1 MPRIS
6 IIITNHNYGHFLRQ
20 AIDSALAMNYPDK
33 EIIVSDDGSTDNSC
47 NVIDSY
53 GDRLVSVKKGHN
65 GQCSAFNAA
74 LPRATGEIVFLL
86 DSDDTYLPNAADA
99 VVAAWRPG
107 VSKVQFPLL
116 MMDRNA
122 ARTGTMF
129 PNFAEAFPPT
139 YMRESLLSTGLCPTA
154 PTTGNAYDIGML
166 RRIWPVPENGELAG
180 IDSCLNVAAPLYG
193 DVITLT
199 KPLGCYRFHDSNMW
213 AQSSFVPEK
222 LAFYVEQDRRRTR
235 YLCRLA
241 SAEGIKI
248 SETVLNKN
256 TSHLTYRMGCR
267 KALGTA
273 AVHGSLLEIWYYGVA
288 AVLRDRLSVRAK
300 VLLLSWFTAV
310 AVSPNPVASYLI
322 KLRFIALSRSGRMN
336 RFMRMMGVLKAPQV
350 LPNS

>member
-6 IIITNHNYGHFLRQ
+6 IIITNHNYGRFLGQ
-20 AIDSALAMNYPDK
+20 AIDSALSMNCPDK

-47 NVIDSY
+47 SVIDSY
-53 GDRLVSVKKGHN
+53 GDRIVAVKKGHN

-74 LPRATGEIVFLL
+74 LPHVTGQVVFLL
-86 DSDDTYLPNAADA
+86 DADDTYLPGTAHD
-99 VVAAWRPG
+99 VIAAWRPG

-116 MMDRNA
+116 IMNRLGV
-122 ARTGTMF
+122 RTGTMF
-129 PNFAEAFPPT
+129 PNFAEAFPPG
-139 YMRESLLSTGLCPTA
+139 YIRESLLTTGLCPTS
-154 PTTGNAYDIGML
+154 PTTGNAYDVGML
-166 RRIWPVPENGELAG
+166 RRIWPVPEDGELAG
-180 IDSCLNVAAPLYG
+180 IDSYLNVAAPLYG

-199 KPLGCYRFHDSNMW
+199 KPLGCYRIHDSNMW
-213 AQSSFVPEK
+213 AQSTFVPDK

-241 SAEGIKI
+241 SGEGIKI

-256 TSHLTYRMGCR
+256 TPHLTYRMGCR
-267 KALGTA
+267 KALGA
-273 AVHGSLLEIWYYGVA
+273 SAVHGSLLTIWYYGVA
-288 AVLRDRLSVRAK
+288 AVLRDRLSIRAK

-322 KLRFIALSRSGRMN
+322 RLRFVAISRSGRIN